1 LDDWDR
7 AGELRYN
14 KRVKKQQQDMEAP
27 QIIVICLIAAYCLIV
42 NLIKSGESIQYGIVY
57 ALIDWS
63 VLAGLLVCGGFLN

>member
-1 LDDWDR
+1 
-7 AGELRYN
+7 
-14 KRVKKQQQDMEAP
+14 METP

-42 NLIKSGESIQYGIVY
+42 NLIKSGESIQYGFVY